1 MGRQKWR
8 TMLAKNKMADPFFPK
23 LLFLRFLGLYNFLDV
38 AALLLELALIHEAQF
53 DSALLVSVID

>member
-1 MGRQKWR
+1 
-8 TMLAKNKMADPFFPK
+8 MLAKNKMADPFFPK